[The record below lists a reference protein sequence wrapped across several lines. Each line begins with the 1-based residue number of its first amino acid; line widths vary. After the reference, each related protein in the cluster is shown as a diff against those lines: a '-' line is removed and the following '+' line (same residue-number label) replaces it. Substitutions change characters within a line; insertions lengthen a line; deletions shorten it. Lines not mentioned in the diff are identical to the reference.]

1 MRLLVLSQFW
11 YPENGVPQR
20 RWTWLSN
27 IFSEIGG
34 GSSVVAPP
42 PNYRRKLGFRDSLKS
57 FLPNAQIETGPAGEV
72 IYRSPSL

>member
-1 MRLLVLSQFW
+1 MGLLVLSQFW

-34 GSSVVAPP
+34 DISVVAP
-42 PNYRRKLGFRDSLKS
+42 RQTIGESLALKT
-57 FLPNAQIETGPAGEV
+57 P
-72 IYRSPSL
+72 